1 MTYQN
6 DDRTAV
12 VRHIQ
17 ELLRTLQINSGM
29 QVTVPVDGLFRE
41 STRLA
46 VIEFQRENG
55 LNPTGEV
62 DKATYDLLYELAL
75 EAEFEVSEPLPL
87 YLLRNGQNVSRGEKS
102 DFVVIIQALLNTL
115 TVAYD
120 DFEPLTLS
128 GEFDESTE
136 NAVRRFQM
144 RNTIEPSGIINKAT
158 WNALVRNYN
167 KHIENS

>member
-6 DDRTAV
+6 NDRIAV

-17 ELLRTLQINSGM
+17 EMLRSLQINSGET
-29 QVTVPVDGLFRE
+29 VTVPIDGVFSRE
-41 STRLA
+41 TTEA
-46 VIEFQRENG
+46 VGQFQESNG
-55 LNPTGEV
+55 LQVTGEV
-62 DKATYDLLYELAL
+62 DKATYDLLYELSL
-75 EAEFEVSEPLPL
+75 EAELAAMEPLPL
-87 YLLRNGQNVSRGEKS
+87 YLFRKGKSVSIGEKS
-102 DFVVIIQALLNTL
+102 DFVMILQVIFNVL

-120 DFEPLTLS
+120 DYSPLALT
-128 GEFDESTE
+128 GVFDSATE

-144 RNTIEPSGIINKAT
+144 RNAISPSGIVDKVT

>member
-6 DDRTAV
+6 DDRSAV

-17 ELLRTLQINSGM
+17 QLLRTLQINNNM
-29 QVTVPVDGLFRE
+29 QVTVPVDGLFKE
-41 STRLA
+41 STKKA
-46 VIEFQRENG
+46 VMEFQREHG

-62 DKATYDLLYELAL
+62 DKATYDLLYEYAL
-75 EAEFEVSEPLPL
+75 ESEFEASEPLPL
-87 YLLRNGQNVSRGEKS
+87 YLLKKGQSVSKGEKS
-102 DFVVIIQALLNTL
+102 DFVMIIQALLNTL

-120 DFEPLTLS
+120 DFAPLTLS
-128 GEFDESTE
+128 GEFNENTE

-144 RNTIEPSGIINKAT
+144 RNAITPSGIVDKAT

-167 KHIENS
+167 KYIENT